1 LRGHATIASRGHNR
15 FLSRELNN
23 LGLFDGRIHYA
34 ILILRAR
41 ARCIFFFLISDAKSL
56 RAALNG

>member
-1 LRGHATIASRGHNR
+1 LGGRAAIARWRHDW

-34 ILILRAR
+34 TLILRA
-41 ARCIFFFLISDAKSL
+41 
-56 RAALNG
+56 